1 MYDRK
6 FKQSPL
12 PRQLVVIVVNASTTS
27 ETDIG
32 KNKTLPGIKDTLSA
46 LTDIQLHLYNTET
59 NALLKQQLIQWTET
73 LSTAEHPITPYFI
86 ELDVTEIEDPEER
99 GYFNKIP
106 TSFSLEKE
114 QADML
119 INTARRLL
127 QKNPEY
133 QKLLHELGADT
144 SAI

>member
-1 MYDRK
+1 MP
-6 FKQSPL
+6 S
-12 PRQLVVIVVNASTTS
+12 IT
-27 ETDIG
+27 
-32 KNKTLPGIKDTLSA
+32 DTLSA

-59 NALLKQQLIQWTET
+59 NALLKQQLMQGAEAM
-73 LSTAEHPITPYFI
+73 STAGYSVTPYFI
-86 ELDVTEIEDPEER
+86 EVDVAATGDPEEM

-114 QADML
+114 QVDML

-127 QKNPEY
+127 RKNPEY
-133 QKLLHELGADT
+133 QKLLQELGADT